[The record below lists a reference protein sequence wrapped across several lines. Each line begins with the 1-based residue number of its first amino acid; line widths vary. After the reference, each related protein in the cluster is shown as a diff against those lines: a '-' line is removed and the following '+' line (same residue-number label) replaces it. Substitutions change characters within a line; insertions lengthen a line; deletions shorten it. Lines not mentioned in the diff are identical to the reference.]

1 MVRFPTYIFGWA
13 RILGRE
19 AFFAQLPCSRT
30 PTGRGGPR
38 ARATGT
44 TRRARFNVY
53 AHTACRSKVIAPLKC
68 VSRGHRNLYGDNVT
82 TFQKGLGLYKTAY
95 FAKWFFFFWPPEFLG
110 LECSL
115 SRFSTIFNQ
124 FQLPKPT
131 NCHDTL
137 QPLETPVKG
146 SEIKPK
152 HLSKAQIVK

>member
-44 TRRARFNVY
+44 TRRARFKVY

-95 FAKWFFFFWPPEFLG
+95 FAKWFFFFDHLNFWD
-110 LECSL
+110 SNVL
-115 SRFSTIFNQ
+115 SRDFQQFSTNFNCRS
-124 FQLPKPT
+124 PPT
-131 NCHDTL
+131 AMTRSN
-137 QPLETPVKG
+137 P
-146 SEIKPK
+146 
-152 HLSKAQIVK
+152 